1 MSSSKPAVNSYPF
14 HSKKC
19 KNFGFIAFWSKS
31 INEFVNKINDTSSH
45 AHATHHDL
53 LVKFV
58 NNEYLGGT
66 GELNHKKRVKG
77 SKHDDLTISSDVIEF
92 KFRSNR
98 LESLPSVLKN
108 RESIFKRNDYIYYS
122 YFLERDRKDKTKI
135 LKIQNCIYYLIVIIF
150 SRKIKPLNLK
160 DLLNEVRQEEMAF
173 TKEVALKSGVDLD
186 EEELYAVGNMIK
198 IRELERELEEKDK
211 KLGEKDKKLGEKDKK
226 LGEKDKKLGEKDKK
240 LEEKDKEIERLKAQ
254 LKTK

>member
-1 MSSSKPAVNSYPF
+1 MNSSNPGINSRPF

-19 KNFGFIAFWSKS
+19 NNFEFITFWSKKV
-31 INEFVNKINDTSSH
+31 NEFVQKINDTKSH

-77 SKHDDLTISSDVIEF
+77 SKHDDLTTSSDVIEF
-92 KFRSNR
+92 KFHSDR
-98 LESLPSVLKN
+98 LESLPLVLKN
-108 RESIFKRNDYIYYS
+108 CETIFKRNDYIYFS
-122 YFLERDRKDKTKI
+122 YFLERGYKDKTKI
-135 LKIQNCIYYLIVIIF
+135 IKDQICLYYLIVVIF
-150 SRKIKPLNLK
+150 SRENEPLNLK
-160 DLLNEVRQEEMAF
+160 ELLNDVRKEEMEF
-173 TKEVALKSGVDLD
+173 TKQVAQKSEIDLD
-186 EEELYAVGNMIK
+186 EEEFYAVGNMIK

-211 KLGEKDKKLGEKDKK
+211 KLE
-226 LGEKDKKLGEKDKK
+226 EKDKK
-240 LEEKDKEIERLKAQ
+240 LEEKDKKLEAKDKKLKEKDKDIEQLKAQ

>member
-1 MSSSKPAVNSYPF
+1 MNSSNPGTNSRPF

-19 KNFGFIAFWSKS
+19 KDFRFITFWSKKV
-31 INEFVNKINDTSSH
+31 NELVKKINDTTSH

-66 GELNHKKRVKG
+66 GELDNKKRVKG
-77 SKHDDLTISSDVIEF
+77 SKHDDLTTSSDVIEF

-98 LESLPSVLKN
+98 LESLSAVLKN
-108 RESIFKRNDYIYYS
+108 RETIFKRNDYIFFS
-122 YFLERDRKDKTKI
+122 YFLERGCKDKTKI
-135 LKIQNCIYYLIVIIF
+135 LKTQNCLYYLIVVIF
-150 SRKIKPLNLK
+150 SRENGPLNLK
-160 DLLNEVRQEEMAF
+160 ELLNEVSKEEIKF

-186 EEELYAVGNMIK
+186 DEELYAVGNMIK
-198 IRELERELEEKDK
+198 IRELKRELEEKDK
-211 KLGEKDKKLGEKDKK
+211 KLEENDKKLEEKDKKLEEKN
-226 LGEKDKKLGEKDKK
+226 KK